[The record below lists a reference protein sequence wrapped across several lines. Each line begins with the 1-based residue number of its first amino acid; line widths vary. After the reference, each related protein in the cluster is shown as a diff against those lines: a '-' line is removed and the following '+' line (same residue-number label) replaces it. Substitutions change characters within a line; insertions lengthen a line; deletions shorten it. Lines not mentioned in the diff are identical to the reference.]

1 MNIKE
6 TWLKWLGKPSN
17 CEFDHVLT
25 LIKKYDYTE
34 FDCEL
39 YSQPNGVG
47 TSQRLMMLF
56 PKNITSPVPC
66 VVIPFYF
73 PEAMLGEDPETG
85 EALENY
91 SKIRMMYDL
100 VRRGYAVSC
109 ADAFYITYIP
119 ENKPDDGFNAWHFSA
134 VKLRADHPQW
144 TGMGKLVFDTQLMI
158 DAMAA
163 DSRVDESRIGIAG
176 HSLGGK
182 MAMYT
187 GCLDERIKVI
197 LASDLGIGWDQTN
210 WNDIWY
216 WGEKVDA
223 LKMAGLEHSSL
234 LSAAAPKPFMLLAG
248 EFDNEDS
255 RAMMNRA
262 AGYEGHEDNLQIIN
276 HATGHR
282 PPTDVLEK
290 GYDFLDKW
298 LKD

>member
-1 MNIKE
+1 MK
-6 TWLKWLGKPSN
+6 TV
-17 CEFDHVLT
+17 C
-25 LIKKYDYTE
+25 KKLL
-34 FDCEL
+34 CL
-39 YSQPNGVG
+39 MLVA
-47 TSQRLMMLF
+47 MMLVSAVPF
-56 PKNITSPVPC
+56 AFATEGETALFWIEVRVNGESKDSKQVTMPVNPDGGTVLAYAKLDDVWGSYFTKYADHEVKIEELAPTS
-66 VVIPFYF
+66 
-73 PEAMLGEDPETG
+73 A
-85 EALENY
+85 
-91 SKIRMMYDL
+91 
-100 VRRGYAVSC
+100 AVN
-109 ADAFYITYIP
+109 FVTE
-119 ENKPDDGFNAWHFSA
+119 ENKPDDGFNAWHSSA